1 MRRLITTLTITLTVL
16 VGCSTAAAQPAPPA
30 SKPDASSVTRQPAR
44 PTDAEVAAWKA
55 EVAAQQRRAAAD
67 AAWRAAVT
75 AYADALW
82 RARVHAYWQAT
93 HYPHGLCGGDLPPC
107 WVMMRESRGDIHAQN
122 PRSTAS
128 GKWQFLD
135 STWAGYGGYR
145 KARYAPEQV
154 QDAKARQVWAGGRG
168 CSHWSAC

>member
-1 MRRLITTLTITLTVL
+1 M
-16 VGCSTAAAQPAPPA
+16 
-30 SKPDASSVTRQPAR
+30 
-44 PTDAEVAAWKA
+44 A

-145 KARYAPEQV
+145 KARYAPEAT
-154 QDAKARQVWAGGRG
+154 QDAKARALWAGGRG